1 MRNFNTLPAMQD
13 AVIAVQ
19 KEGRMTEGSI
29 DWLNENAGTDF
40 PVGSAPFN
48 NIPTRSLIDSA
59 TGITIVGRSNG
70 DNLKEVATGRPDLAI
85 AGTDKL
91 GEIMS
96 GEFNPFGF
104 KIISPLGFATCRLMF
119 ARKIGDNNNSLPIAT
134 SYPRQ
139 TRRFL
144 NKQDLN
150 IPVSYYAG
158 GVEMIARD
166 NGYNVVDIVETGS
179 SLAANGFEPIT
190 AVADTEAA
198 LIGIEAPVTRD
209 PEIYDLL
216 SRGGAIGDLLSRRLA
231 QRRESPTGSLA
242 SRVIND
248 STGNLG
254 IKKIGEE
261 SAEVVAALMSDDRQ
275 ATVTEL
281 ADLTFWLAAN
291 GVRVDITN
299 ADVEREL
306 LQRFIEGS

>member
-1 MRNFNTLPAMQD
+1 MKNFNIPAMQD
-13 AVIAVQ
+13 ATIAIQ
-19 KEGRMTEGSI
+19 KEGRMTKGSI

-40 PVGSAPFN
+40 PVGPAPFS
-48 NIPTRSLIDSA
+48 NIPTRRLTDSA

-91 GEIMS
+91 GEVMS
-96 GEFNPFGF
+96 DEFNPFGF
-104 KIISPLGFATCRLMF
+104 KVISPLGFATCRLMF
-119 ARKIGDNNNSLPIAT
+119 ARKIGDDNNDLPVAT

-144 NKQDLN
+144 GEQGINA
-150 IPVSYYAG
+150 PVSYYGG

-179 SLAANGFEPIT
+179 SLAANGFEPIG

-198 LIGIEAPVTRD
+198 LIGVEDPATHD
-209 PEIYDLL
+209 PEVYDLL
-216 SRGGAIGDLLSRRLA
+216 SRGGSIGDLLSRRLTK
-231 QRRESPTGSLA
+231 RRESPTASLA

-248 STGNLG
+248 TTGNLG

-261 SAEVVAALMSDDRQ
+261 SAEVVAALISGDRQ
-275 ATVTEL
+275 ATITEI

-291 GVRVDITN
+291 GVRIDVTN
-299 ADVEREL
+299 TNVEREL
-306 LQRFIEGS
+306 LRRYIEGS